1 MGSGGWGGGGHT
13 QQNTGEKLQLRFD
26 SETRAVDHLHRADI
40 NGTCSHRLCSI
51 ILPKWF
57 VAFLSH
63 RTGCG
68 STPSNMWSFVAF
80 IWTCC
85 FLEDTWAPLKRRHGL
100 LSIRKAVGC
109 FRFDE
114 QEVHMHSTK
123 NVNETHSSQF
133 LMETSLDLG
142 IRRWR
147 EMGSPPHPPCTPPQQ
162 KKKTYNIKQGM
173 TLLR

>member
-1 MGSGGWGGGGHT
+1 
-13 QQNTGEKLQLRFD
+13 
-26 SETRAVDHLHRADI
+26 
-40 NGTCSHRLCSI
+40 
-51 ILPKWF
+51 
-57 VAFLSH
+57 
-63 RTGCG
+63 
-68 STPSNMWSFVAF
+68 MWSFVAF

-100 LSIRKAVGC
+100 RLIREAVGC

-133 LMETSLDLG
+133 LMETSLDLR

-147 EMGSPPHPPCTPPQQ
+147 EMGSHIPLF
-162 KKKTYNIKQGM
+162 KKKKEKRKQDAGGSDSFEKQGKGNCVRWEVVHVWWGARIHLCVLKSKAYNKRNLYKCRF
-173 TLLR
+173 TLIMAAASLQVCKIKHTYCRYWRLLTLCLYAL